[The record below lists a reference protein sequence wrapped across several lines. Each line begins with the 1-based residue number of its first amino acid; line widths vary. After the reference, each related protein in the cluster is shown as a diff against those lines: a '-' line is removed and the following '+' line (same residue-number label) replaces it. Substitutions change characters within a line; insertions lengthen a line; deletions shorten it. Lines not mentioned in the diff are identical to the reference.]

1 MPNAIYI
8 DGQLMSIAD
17 LDITPISQDDYDA
30 LTPAEQLAG
39 VFDIYNAPE
48 PDIDGNKVLYSSSP
62 KKTVNEKID
71 DIADG
76 ESVTITPAQNATV
89 TLNNVKK
96 SGKLIAGACG
106 INYSFT
112 ANSWIVVA
120 TTTEKPPAN
129 VFYSALNPATGGT
142 IGMVQIT
149 TTGNIQAYLTTSA
162 SGILFSPIYWIS

>member
-1 MPNAIYI
+1 MAHLLKLHGHSVGYLPP
-8 DGQLMSIAD
+8 
-17 LDITPISQDDYDA
+17 T
-30 LTPAEQLAG
+30 
-39 VFDIYNAPE
+39 
-48 PDIDGNKVLYSSSP
+48 YSSEIMYDSNTTE
-62 KKTVNEKID
+62 KEKID
-71 DIADG
+71 EIANG
-76 ESVTITPAQNATV
+76 EAVTITPAQNATV

-120 TTTEKPPAN
+120 TTTEKPPSN

-162 SGILFSPIYWIS
+162 SGILFSPIYWVN